1 MQEIVERLPPIVFV
15 LAFASLWGW
24 ELLAAARTASVEPGR
39 KRRNLTLSALNF
51 ILGGV
56 VATLLVSVATWI
68 TAHHWGL
75 AALHEPQWLVVLLGV
90 LALDLTD
97 YARHRVSHALP
108 WLWRLHRVHH
118 TDAQVDITT
127 SLRSHPI
134 EPIVRCLF
142 DAAAIV
148 ALGIGPLTLATHAIV
163 QIASLLFQHANVALP
178 PALARRMAWLTPT
191 PDYHLVHHSRTRRQT
206 DSNYGACLTLWDRLF
221 GTFERAVAPQRL
233 GLDGFDAVHNQ
244 TVTGM
249 LVTPWHRPDLAAS
262 ATRS

>member
-15 LAFASLWGW
+15 LAFAGLWGW
-24 ELLAAARTASVEPGR
+24 EFLAAARTSNAEPGR

-56 VATLLVSVATWI
+56 VATLLVSAATWI
-68 TAHHWGL
+68 TARHWGL
-75 AALHEPQWLVVLLGV
+75 AALEGPQGLIIALGV

-97 YARHRVSHALP
+97 YARHRVSHVLP

-142 DAAAIV
+142 DAAAILS
-148 ALGIGPLTLATHAIV
+148 LGIGPLTLAVHAIV
-163 QIASLLFQHANVALP
+163 QIATLLFQHANVALP
-178 PALARRMAWLTPT
+178 PALARRIAWLTPT
-191 PDYHLVHHSRTRRQT
+191 PDYHLVHHSRRRKQT
-206 DSNYGACLTLWDRLF
+206 DSNFGACLTLWDRLF
-221 GTFERAVAPQRL
+221 GTLEPAVAPQRL
-233 GLDGFDAVHNQ
+233 GLDGFDAVRDQ
-244 TVTGM
+244 TVAGM
-249 LVTPWHRPDLAAS
+249 LATPWRQPGQAAS
-262 ATRS
+262 ATRP